1 MYVVLCQQ
9 LVLTSRNDHQKKRS
23 RKKTNRELYAC
34 EHKNVVFISHL
45 EFSNKVKKGCKKYVY
60 LPWINSWSLI
70 DFFYRWLSV
79 NKRKTDFNM
88 RKRNIQLV
96 HSVHKFSLC
105 EWVRETRKKST
116 TTTTEQQPQS
126 GHTDGGDNSK
136 EKHSRNDW
144 TSVRSN

>member
-1 MYVVLCQQ
+1 MIIKKKTEAEKRQIE
-9 LVLTSRNDHQKKRS
+9 SWKKRICMHVNIKMLFS
-23 RKKTNRELYAC
+23 FL
-34 EHKNVVFISHL
+34 ISI
-45 EFSNKVKKGCKKYVY
+45 SNKVKKGCKKYVY

-70 DFFYRWLSV
+70 DFFYRWFSV
-79 NKRKTDFNM
+79 NKRNTDFNM